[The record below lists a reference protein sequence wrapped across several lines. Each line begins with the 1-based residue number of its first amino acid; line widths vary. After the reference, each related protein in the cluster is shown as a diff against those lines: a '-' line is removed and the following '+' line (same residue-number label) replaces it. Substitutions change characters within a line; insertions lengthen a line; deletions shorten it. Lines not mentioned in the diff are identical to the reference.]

1 MRGTFRA
8 GLLLACVVSLGGLAA
23 AQSKHRV
30 TFKKG
35 ANSAKVKGTIR
46 GFEYRDYLVG
56 ANAGQTISVKLSSLN
71 TYTMFSIFQPNGSN
85 LEGAAQVVNFGGRL
99 PASGDLV
106 IRVAMMRA
114 EARRKRSVSD
124 YSLTV
129 TIN

>member
-1 MRGTFRA
+1 MRSIFRA
-8 GLLLACVVSLGGLAA
+8 CLFLMCLILMGGLAA
-23 AQSKHRV
+23 AQSKHKI

-46 GFEYRDYLVG
+46 GYEYRDYLIG
-56 ANAGQTISVKLSSLN
+56 ANAGQTISVKLASMN
-71 TYTMFSIFQPNGSN
+71 TYTMFSIFQPNGAN